1 LAVESFRQR
10 FCRRRIVVT
19 EGSNSNSLVKFPGMS
34 LAELEEFADD
44 NTILIQRTVRSGQ
57 TIVYNGNI
65 VVLGDVNPGAEV
77 IAAGNVIVMG
87 VLRGVVHAGASGD
100 LECVVVAFRLRP
112 TQLRIAN
119 HITRAPDG
127 EEDLS
132 HWPEVARIK
141 DGVVT
146 IELFQ
151 TGINRQNKLT

>member
-1 LAVESFRQR
+1 MD
-10 FCRRRIVVT
+10 
-19 EGSNSNSLVKFPGMS
+19 GSNNGSLVKFPG
-34 LAELEEFADD
+34 AGADEIKEFTDE

-57 TIVYNGNI
+57 TIRYNGNI

-77 IAAGNVIVMG
+77 IAAGNIVVMG
-87 VLRGVVHAGASGD
+87 VLRGVVHAGAAG
-100 LECVVVAFRLRP
+100 ETGAIVMAFRLRP

-127 EEDLS
+127 EEDLYQ
-132 HWPEVARIK
+132 WPEIARIK

-151 TGINRQNKLT
+151 TGNSR